1 VSIFQFMLDLNP
13 QLGQKALTLNDQRI
27 KIIFSREYRIAKELL
42 ALGSN
47 SSMEPWFLLTLAVP
61 REKS

>member
-1 VSIFQFMLDLNP
+1 MLDLNP
-13 QLGQKALTLNDQRI
+13 QLGQKALALNDQRI

-47 SSMEPWFLLTLAVP
+47 SSMEP
-61 REKS
+61 